1 MPSEPILKRY
11 QDHDITT
18 FNTAELGMVT
28 FLLSPDEI
36 EVSNYRQDIK
46 PYWFAN

>member
-1 MPSEPILKRY
+1 
-11 QDHDITT
+11 
-18 FNTAELGMVT
+18 VT
-28 FLLSPDEI
+28 FLLSADEI